1 MQNSTMSP
9 HVEPAA
15 LSDGAIHDMLQDQ
28 STCLLG
34 EGGSCSVFLVNYKG
48 ASRCLKVSTL
58 KGNTAFLR
66 EASTLLALDGAGG
79 APRLLGVSDGKGQEL
94 ALLTTYCGEH
104 TFDDL
109 PRLAP
114 TDAKMLRA
122 FLDLCRALQQVHAR
136 GVVHNDIK
144 ANNVVVRLDP
154 DNGRLHV
161 SLIDYGLA
169 RGKGLT
175 LFHEPYDHSLAP
187 WMAPEELECEPCQPA
202 GDVYSLACLLDEIL
216 YSCTALY
223 PDLME
228 VVLQALSPSPEERPS
243 VRAVAKAVQRCLSP
257 PRRSFGSRL
266 RSFFGGLK
274 NTFGSCLPLRSR
286 GRGNTPVSWTV
297 SRAHANASVSAT
309 NISASETASSAVTH
323 H

>member
-1 MQNSTMSP
+1 MSP
-9 HVEPAA
+9 HVEPVA
-15 LSDGAIHDMLQDQ
+15 LSDGAIHDLLQNP
-28 STCLLG
+28 STRLLG

-48 ASRCLKVSTL
+48 ASCCLKLSTL
-58 KGNTAFLR
+58 KGNTAFVY
-66 EASTLLALDGAGG
+66 EARTLLALDGAGG

-114 TDAKMLRA
+114 TDAEMLHA
-122 FLDLCRALQQVHAR
+122 SLELCSALQQVHAR

-144 ANNVVVRLDP
+144 ANNVVVRRDP

-175 LFHEPYDHSLAP
+175 LFYEPYDHSLVP
-187 WMAPEELECEPCQPA
+187 WMAPEVVECQPCLPA

-216 YSCTALY
+216 YSCTAVY
-223 PDLME
+223 PDLMD
-228 VVLQALSPSPEERPS
+228 VVLSALSPSPEERPS
-243 VRAVAKAVQRCLSP
+243 VRAVAKAVQRCLAPHS
-257 PRRSFGSRL
+257 RSFRSRL
-266 RSFFGGLK
+266 RSVFSGLK
-274 NTFGSCLPLRSR
+274 NTFSSCLLLRSR
-286 GRGNTPVSWTV
+286 GRGNTPVSLTAN
-297 SRAHANASVSAT
+297 RAHANASASAT
-309 NISASETASSAVTH
+309 KTSASETALSTVTH